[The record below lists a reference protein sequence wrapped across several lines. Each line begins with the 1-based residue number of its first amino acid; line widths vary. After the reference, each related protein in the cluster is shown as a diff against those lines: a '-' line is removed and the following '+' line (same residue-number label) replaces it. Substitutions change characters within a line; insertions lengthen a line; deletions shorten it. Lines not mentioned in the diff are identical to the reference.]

1 MSSLYKRGGYWVYQI
16 YVKDPNTGYSKKVY
30 KSLGK
35 DLRPEDKPIIKKR
48 LDEEYRNK
56 FVKDSIYRPLYLHST
71 IERYLI
77 QRQKEVDQG
86 RRSPNTYR
94 TDKTSLKVFEEYIKE
109 HYGDIDIKK
118 INKKTIVRWRE
129 DRFSDGVSSTTI
141 SVNMR
146 TVSSFFSY
154 FVKIDELESNPFI
167 GVEIP
172 TPVKRKEENI
182 SDIFQSLYDFTKEQ
196 IQKRLD
202 GEVEERIT
210 RNHNKKKGLEWFN
223 DNEWFIHYLWI
234 MLNTGMRSG
243 EVSIL
248 KWKQDK
254 GDKGYTHSRSYCYL
268 SDDLSK
274 ITVFFKRRKRELP
287 IKQPVLD
294 SLNLIPR
301 VKKDG
306 TPKKFVFE
314 SERTEKPYSVS
325 LFGKLFKKLIQ
336 HLELDEDHTPHSIR
350 HGYGSYLI
358 NNGGT
363 LSQVSIIL
371 GHSEKEITEMYYLHS
386 KSTDVSDTMDILYK
400 K

>member
-1 MSSLYKRGGYWVYQI
+1 LITTTNGVYYIMSSIYQRGGYWVYQT
-16 YVKDPNTGYSKKVY
+16 YVKDPNTGYTKKVY

-35 DLRPEDKPIIKKR
+35 DLRPEDKPIIQKR
-48 LDEEYRNK
+48 LDEEYRNR

-71 IERYLI
+71 IERYLN

-94 TDKTSLKVFEEYIKE
+94 TDKTSLNVFEEYIKE

-118 INKKTIVRWRE
+118 ITKKTIVRWRE

-154 FVKIDELESNPFI
+154 FVKIDELESNPFT

-210 RNHNKKKGLEWFN
+210 RNHNKKEGLEWFRDN
-223 DNEWFIHYLWI
+223 DWFIHYWTSPSFI
-234 MLNTGMRSG
+234 DN
-243 EVSIL
+243 
-248 KWKQDK
+248 
-254 GDKGYTHSRSYCYL
+254 
-268 SDDLSK
+268 
-274 ITVFFKRRKRELP
+274 P
-287 IKQPVLD
+287 
-294 SLNLIPR
+294 
-301 VKKDG
+301 
-306 TPKKFVFE
+306 
-314 SERTEKPYSVS
+314 
-325 LFGKLFKKLIQ
+325 
-336 HLELDEDHTPHSIR
+336 
-350 HGYGSYLI
+350 
-358 NNGGT
+358 
-363 LSQVSIIL
+363 
-371 GHSEKEITEMYYLHS
+371 
-386 KSTDVSDTMDILYK
+386 
-400 K
+400 

>member
-1 MSSLYKRGGYWVYQI
+1 
-16 YVKDPNTGYSKKVY
+16 
-30 KSLGK
+30 
-35 DLRPEDKPIIKKR
+35 
-48 LDEEYRNK
+48 
-56 FVKDSIYRPLYLHST
+56 
-71 IERYLI
+71 
-77 QRQKEVDQG
+77 
-86 RRSPNTYR
+86 
-94 TDKTSLKVFEEYIKE
+94 
-109 HYGDIDIKK
+109 
-118 INKKTIVRWRE
+118 
-129 DRFSDGVSSTTI
+129 
-141 SVNMR
+141 
-146 TVSSFFSY
+146 
-154 FVKIDELESNPFI
+154 
-167 GVEIP
+167 
-172 TPVKRKEENI
+172 
-182 SDIFQSLYDFTKEQ
+182 
-196 IQKRLD
+196 
-202 GEVEERIT
+202 
-210 RNHNKKKGLEWFN
+210 
-223 DNEWFIHYLWI
+223 

-386 KSTDVSDTMDILYK
+386 KSTDVSDTMDILYNR
-400 K
+400 